1 MKRMK
6 NYAWLLIMSSSWMST
21 WGWSSHTR
29 RLSSRDL
36 ILQPLNSVKR
46 TRDEMAR
53 NLNEPFRTTKSEDV
67 QAQSVNDDE
76 LVPLVK
82 CIAKA
87 ADMRKA
93 EDIKA
98 IRVSKLTTTT
108 TFVML
113 CSGNSR
119 PQNQAIAAAIKDEVE
134 EVYEGKY
141 ALNGDGVPEG
151 NADSGWILLDFG
163 SVMVHVMTPRSRL
176 FYDIEGKW
184 KKGEDLNLD
193 DVLLPNNL
201 VGSGADGDSSSD
213 EIDEDDPFWS

>member
-1 MKRMK
+1 M
-6 NYAWLLIMSSSWMST
+6 
-21 WGWSSHTR
+21 
-29 RLSSRDL
+29 
-36 ILQPLNSVKR
+36 LN
-46 TRDEMAR
+46 TLE
-53 NLNEPFRTTKSEDV
+53 EPFRTTKPNEVEADL
-67 QAQSVNDDE
+67 ACNDD
-76 LVPLVK
+76 LVPMIE

-108 TFVML
+108 SFVVL

-119 PQNQAIAAAIKDEVE
+119 PQNQAIAAAIRSEVAE
-134 EVYEGKY
+134 EFGEEYSLK
-141 ALNGDGVPEG
+141 GDVPEG

-184 KKGEDLNLD
+184 KKGELLDLSN
-193 DVLLPNNL
+193 VLLPNL
-201 VGSGADGDSSSD
+201 PLKSDSSTTSNA
-213 EIDEDDPFWS
+213 IDENDPFWS